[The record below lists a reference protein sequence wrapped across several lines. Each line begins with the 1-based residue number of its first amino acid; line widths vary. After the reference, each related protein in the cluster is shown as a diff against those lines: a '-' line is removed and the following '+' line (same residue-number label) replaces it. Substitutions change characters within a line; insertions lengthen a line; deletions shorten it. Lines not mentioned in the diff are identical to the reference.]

1 MVSKVSNEFTS
12 IGCNRVPQVAAWG
25 KDGMVAFGA
34 YNYVALYYPEDPECR
49 GIISTLVGHND
60 RVNCV
65 DFIYRGEE
73 LNQRNIAIISGSAD
87 RTARVWKLTKDKK
100 WVNSAILESHGG
112 SVNTI
117 GVIRAKS
124 IIVDKDLIVTGSADG
139 AIKVWER
146 SIDDDVHDSI
156 KCLQIINLE
165 KKYPMALA
173 LSYLPESKIPMLAC
187 GSTNKKILL
196 YIQNDGVFIPSLT
209 LQGHENWIRSLS
221 FATYTALP
229 LSNGTITSSTSDST
243 IQEQYKLKDGDLLLA
258 SASQDKYVRL
268 WRVSYNGEVSGSFD
282 NEEVTNGKSKE
293 KKSLKEL
300 LENLP
305 DDTMDTLYVQLHT
318 KAHIIDVD
326 MSSIKKRYSV
336 MFEALLMGHDDWVYS
351 VCWQPPT
358 SIMDKEGNARYH
370 QPMSILTS
378 SSDKSMMVWKPDQ
391 ETGVWVNLVR
401 VGEIGGYALGFF
413 GGLFG
418 PKGNYILAHGHTGA
432 FHLWKNLS
440 SDHDWQPQI
449 SISGCFNSVQ
459 DITWDPTFKYLVSVS
474 LDQTTRLFAPWIRQ
488 FNIDQTEDVQ
498 GSEKQNSI
506 VTTWHEIG
514 RPQIHGYDIQCIAFV
529 NQWRFVSG
537 ADEKA
542 IFDAPKTFVQSI
554 SKLLG
559 EEVSGE
565 LESRPLGANLPPLGL
580 SNKAIFNYDVEK
592 LSTPSEDDE
601 LLIRRQT
608 FTETLTTPS
617 SLKILEKPPFE
628 EQLLQNTL
636 WPEID
641 KLYGHGYELISV
653 GASHDGKYVACACKA
668 TTPEDAIIRLYN
680 TTTWKELSN
689 GSLKSHSL
697 TVTKIRFSH
706 SDKLILSV
714 SRDRTWSLFEKCE
727 GNEATPYKFISKN
740 KAHARIIWDCSW
752 SHDDLLFATAS
763 RDKTIKIWNR
773 ETTSQSQ
780 DQNQWHCITTLKFND
795 AVTAIDFAPRFI
807 AIGLENGQILCYQSN
822 QMLIDKWNLLIDIDR
837 DKCHAASVNRLTFRS
852 TNALSTNSDRVNR
865 LQLASCGSDWS
876 VRILNLDF

>member
-34 YNYVALYYPEDPECR
+34 YNYVALYYPEVYILKKD
-49 GIISTLVGHND
+49 
-60 RVNCV
+60 
-65 DFIYRGEE
+65 
-73 LNQRNIAIISGSAD
+73 RNIAIISGSVD
-87 RTARVWKLTKDKK
+87 STARVWKLTKDKK

-117 GVIRAKS
+117 GVTRAKS
-124 IIVDKDLIVTGSADG
+124 ITVDKDLIVTGSADG

-146 SIDDDVHDSI
+146 SIDDDV
-156 KCLQIINLE
+156 N
-165 KKYPMALA
+165 A
-173 LSYLPESKIPMLAC
+173 LSYLPESKISMLAC
-187 GSTNKKILL
+187 GSTDKRISL
-196 YIQNDGVFIPSLT
+196 YIQKDGVVNKLSYNHFIPSLT

-221 FATYTALP
+221 FATYTTLP
-229 LSNGTITSSTSDST
+229 SSNGSITSSTSDST
-243 IQEQYKLKDGDLLLA
+243 IQEKYKLKDGDLLLA

-293 KKSLKEL
+293 KK
-300 LENLP
+300 
-305 DDTMDTLYVQLHT
+305 T
-318 KAHIIDVD
+318 
-326 MSSIKKRYSV
+326 
-336 MFEALLMGHDDWVYS
+336 LLMGHDDWVYS

-358 SIMDKEGNARYH
+358 TIVDKEGNARYH

-378 SSDKSMMVWKPDQ
+378 SSDKSMMIWKPDQ

-488 FNIDQTEDVQ
+488 LKIDQTEDVQ
-498 GSEKQNSI
+498 VSEKQNSI

-542 IFDAPKTFVQSI
+542 IFDAPKTFVQSL

-680 TTTWKELSN
+680 TMTWKELSN

-706 SDKLILSV
+706 NDKLILSV

-727 GNEATPYKFISKN
+727 ENEATPYKLISKN

-773 ETTSQSQ
+773 EATSYSQ

-807 AIGLENGQILCYQSN
+807 DE
-822 QMLIDKWNLLIDIDR
+822 K
-837 DKCHAASVNRLTFRS
+837 
-852 TNALSTNSDRVNR
+852 
-865 LQLASCGSDWS
+865 
-876 VRILNLDF
+876 